1 MPQIC
6 EHNSGTFLRNCADNK
21 LQIKK
26 CLDENGGDRK
36 KMYATSIISRSKEN
50 YWFMRDMHICLSS
63 IANPK
68 VEIIE
73 YETA

>member
-1 MPQIC
+1 MKTGVIV
-6 EHNSGTFLRNCADNK
+6 
-21 LQIKK
+21 KK
-26 CLDENGGDRK
+26 CMQHQLSLEVK
-36 KMYATSIISRSKEN
+36 KN
-50 YWFMRDMHICLSS
+50 YLFMRDMHICLSS